1 MGLFDKRVMSDED
14 MSSAQFK
21 GEDKKFYKKKKK
33 AMKAQ
38 GMNNRTAK
46 RMAKEDQEDT
56 TIAYGYGGKVKY
68 KKGGML
74 GSKNK
79 TKHRGKTT
87 NGGYGNG
94 M

>member
-1 MGLFDKRVMSDED
+1 MGLFDKRVMTDED
-14 MSSAQFK
+14 MSSSQFK
-21 GEDKKFYKKKKK
+21 DTDKKFYKKKKK
-33 AMKAQ
+33 SFKSQ
-38 GMNNRTAK
+38 GMDNRTAK
-46 RMAKEDQEDT
+46 RMAGEDQEDT
-56 TIAYGYGGKVKY
+56 TITYGYGGKIKY
-68 KKGGML
+68 KNGGML